1 MKASIQELVHA
12 PQADYVET
20 FQSLAIVN
28 MEIQKM
34 GPTPERLLCR
44 GLLEIDMGA
53 YVDARE
59 SIQDALI
66 ANSGIA
72 EGMYYLGVANVLLC
86 LQRAGVIAGSA
97 GQLAPEPARVHMEQA
112 CSAFR
117 SALALNSDEDLQ
129 SQLTACEDLLAEAEG
144 EEEFLELF

>member
-20 FQSLAIVN
+20 FQALAIVN
-28 MEIQKM
+28 LEIQNY
-34 GPTPERLLCR
+34 GPTAERLLRR

-66 ANSGIA
+66 ADASIP

-86 LQRAGVIAGSA
+86 LQKAGVIAGSA
-97 GQLAPEPARVHMEQA
+97 GQVAPEPARVHMEQA

-117 SALALNSDEDLQ
+117 TAVALNDDDDLH
-129 SQLTACEDLLAEAEG
+129 SQLAACEDLLAAADG
-144 EEEFLELF
+144 EDEFLELF